1 MGNLRYKGYVG
12 SVDYDEGEESLT
24 GKVLGLRRD
33 GIVYEGS
40 SVSELTEDFHQAV
53 DHYLESCRERGIVPE
68 KPYSGK
74 LILRITPA
82 LHGMA
87 AEKASDIGVS
97 LNELITRAIQNYI
110 I

>member
-1 MGNLRYKGYVG
+1 MGKLRYKGYVG
-12 SVDYDEGEESLT
+12 SVDYDEEDGSLT

-33 GIVYEGS
+33 SILYEGL
-40 SVSELTEDFHQAV
+40 SVSALTEDFHQAI
-53 DHYLESCRERGIVPE
+53 DHYLESCLERGIKPE

-82 LHGMA
+82 LHGRA

-97 LNELITRAIQNYI
+97 LNEFISRAIQSYLV
-110 I
+110 

>member
-1 MGNLRYKGYVG
+1 MGKLRYKGYVG
-12 SVDYDEGEESLT
+12 SVDFDEEEGSLT

-33 GIVYEGS
+33 GILYEGS
-40 SVSELTEDFHQAV
+40 SVSELTEEFHQAV
-53 DHYLESCRERGIVPE
+53 DHYLASCQGRGIEPE

-82 LHGMA
+82 LHGLA

-97 LNELITRAIQNYI
+97 LNEFISRAIQNYI
-110 I
+110 L